1 MIRYGGDEFICAVAG
16 LTLADATERFALVNA
31 SLADGAHPGA
41 VTVGLTE
48 LQGGDSS
55 DDVVARADALLYG
68 KRETRRRPRA

>member
-1 MIRYGGDEFICAVAG
+1 
-16 LTLADATERFALVNA
+16 
-31 SLADGAHPGA
+31 